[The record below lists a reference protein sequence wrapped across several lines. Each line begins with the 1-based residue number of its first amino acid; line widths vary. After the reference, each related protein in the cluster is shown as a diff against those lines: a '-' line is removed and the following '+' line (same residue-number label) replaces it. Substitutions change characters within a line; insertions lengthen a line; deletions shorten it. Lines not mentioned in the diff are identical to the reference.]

1 MKERRYHLPES
12 SLEEGMLGEPSP
24 SFAHAHQHE
33 AYSSAPF
40 INWDEDEKE
49 CNADGY
55 PLGRSL
61 KQVMEHCAEID
72 KHLDDPN
79 YGIPIEILDAE
90 IDKMIA
96 ECK

>member
-12 SLEEGMLGEPSP
+12 NQEEGMVCEPSP
-24 SFAHAHQHE
+24 SYAHARQNE

-40 INWDEDEKE
+40 ISWGEDEITD
-49 CNADGY
+49 NANGY

-72 KHLDDPN
+72 KHLDNPN

-96 ECK
+96 EWK